1 VVKDSVYITTPI
13 YYVNDIPHIG
23 HCYTTIIADILAR
36 FYRLR
41 GKDVFFLTGTDEHGQ
56 KIEKAAEAKGITP
69 KELVDSVVLRF
80 KELWVKL
87 NISNDRF
94 IRTTDIEHQ
103 EIVKDTIKQVYD
115 NGYIYL
121 GSYEGLYCRPC
132 EAYFT
137 ETQLVDGKCPD
148 CGREVIM
155 LQEEAYFFRL
165 SEFQQKI
172 LDHIKKVPDF
182 VLPESRKN
190 EVISFVESGLT
201 DLCISRTTI
210 SWGIEFP
217 QLENTEKKHY
227 VYVWFDAL
235 LNYLTGIKY
244 KKDNAFF
251 ERYWPASVHLI
262 GKDILKFHAVIWPAM
277 LMAMGVEVP
286 EHVFGHGFI
295 YQGGEKMSKSKGNV
309 LDPFAIIDEYGVDPF
324 RYYISREMVFG
335 LDGSYTD
342 ETMKQR
348 FNSDLAND
356 YGNLLNRTLNMT
368 KKYFDLKVP
377 SANDALFS
385 EEELGLKKMVI
396 ALESSIPAKIDAF
409 KLSIALEEI
418 FTVIRRAN
426 KFVEEM
432 APWTLQKEGNMEKL
446 ATVMVHLIETLRIV
460 TAWLSPF
467 MPTVTALFYK
477 QLNISEEE
485 RLQNPFTWGF
495 FTKDRMLNQPEPIFP
510 RKQCI

>member
-1 VVKDSVYITTPI
+1 MEKSSVYITTPI

-36 FYRLR
+36 FYRLM

-56 KIEKAAEAKGITP
+56 KIEKAAEAKGMTP
-69 KELVDSVVLRF
+69 KQLVDGVVLRF
-80 KELWVKL
+80 QELWEKL

-94 IRTTDIEHQ
+94 IRTTDNEHQ
-103 EIVKDTIKQVYD
+103 EIVKSAIKQVYS

-121 GSYEGLYCRPC
+121 GMYQGLYCRPC

-148 CGREVIM
+148 CGREVM
-155 LQEEAYFFRL
+155 ELQEEAYFFKL

-172 LDHIKKVPDF
+172 LEHIKKVPDF

-190 EVISFVESGLT
+190 EVISFVESGLN

-217 QLENTEKKHY
+217 QLEATQKKHY

-244 KKDNAFF
+244 QKDEQFF
-251 ERYWPASVHLI
+251 NRYWPAQVHLI

-277 LMAMGVEVP
+277 LMAMGVNVP
-286 EHVFGHGFI
+286 QHVFGHGFI

-309 LDPFAIIDEYGVDPF
+309 LDPFAIMDEYGVDPF
-324 RYYISREMVFG
+324 RYYLSREMVFG
-335 LDGSYTD
+335 LDGSYSE

-348 FNSDLAND
+348 YNSDLAND
-356 YGNLLNRTLNMT
+356 YGNLLNRTLNMM

-377 SANDALFS
+377 ACNDELLS
-385 EEELGLKKMVI
+385 TEELALKRMVLN
-396 ALESSIPAKIDAF
+396 LEKSIPDLMDAF
-409 KLSIALEEI
+409 KLSVALEEI
-418 FTVIRRAN
+418 FTAIRRAN
-426 KFVEEM
+426 KFIEET
-432 APWTLQKEGNMEKL
+432 APWSLQKEGKIEKL
-446 ATVMVHLIETLRIV
+446 ATVMVHLIETLRI
-460 TAWLSPF
+460 TTIWLSSF
-467 MPTVTALFYK
+467 MPTVTASFFA
-477 QLNISEEE
+477 QLNISVEE
-485 RLQNPFTWGF
+485 RKISSLNWGF
-495 FTKDRMLNQPEPIFP
+495 FTAGRELNQPEPVFP
-510 RKQCI
+510 RK